1 MSSSLSLPPL
11 ECGNFVNESLSLN
24 KPLFRQRLGRPRAK
38 THTAFSDTQRLLS
51 PPCHV
56 NRSRERNGR
65 NRALSISGSTGTV
78 LQRKEEVTM
87 PANASLSLSLSNLN
101 GDVLSEI
108 ASYVHGR
115 DALSLALTARHLCD
129 FTLHRVAVMLVCRTR
144 SDLVCLHQH
153 LLAGEPKRAVYLR
166 SLTILGSTFMERPW
180 QEDPNWIFPKNTYEY
195 SNASLLGD
203 ILQAAPNLTHIMLE
217 HSAPLFHHDPRIR
230 TALASMTRLVRLE
243 LCHMDSNALPLFQE
257 LRSRPRVLHLSPIK
271 VDSPVEVHRLLS
283 AIQDILESLSS
294 ITELHALDLDMKNV
308 PSHPDFSGSQ
318 TSLPQIRQLSV
329 HWWHPHLDVATVFP
343 NLEAFDQHISS
354 IQLARPPERPLRRLS
369 VTELH
374 TFDATRHPVHLLH
387 LRRYPRE
394 LRSFRRTVYETSPV
408 GIALHCFID
417 TPTWLKYW
425 RQLARAAPRLR
436 FMDVHCHTWE
446 RRHEPGWANNFV
458 QTLRGYSLVCI
469 RIVAP
474 QPPTSDSLD
483 APWHEEDIQTFAELP
498 DRIMQVMP
506 SLRYIAWAAK
516 RRAPGGHP
524 DDYAWYEDAYDCA
537 PAEYTWY
544 RIERGGSDGARVL
557 KGLSP
562 SQGERV
568 RRFLLD
574 SDLEAITNID
584 EHLRL

>member
-1 MSSSLSLPPL
+1 MSSPAEL
-11 ECGNFVNESLSLN
+11 ERAESQQLLA
-24 KPLFRQRLGRPRAK
+24 RA
-38 THTAFSDTQRLLS
+38 
-51 PPCHV
+51 
-56 NRSRERNGR
+56 
-65 NRALSISGSTGTV
+65 RALSISASTRAV
-78 LQRKEEVTM
+78 LRREEVLTM
-87 PANASLSLSLSNLN
+87 QTDASSGLALSNLN

-108 ASYVHGR
+108 ASYVRGR
-115 DALSLALTARHLCD
+115 DALSFALAARRLCD
-129 FTLHRVAVMLVCRTR
+129 FAIHRVAVTLVCRTR
-144 SDLVCLHQH
+144 SDLLRLHQH
-153 LLAGEPKRAVYLR
+153 LLAGQPKRAVYLR
-166 SLTILGSTFMERPW
+166 SLTVLGSAFMERSW

-195 SNASLLGD
+195 SNASLVGD

-217 HSAPLFHHDPRIR
+217 HSAPLFQHDPRIR
-230 TALASMTRLVRLE
+230 TALASMTRLARLE

-257 LRSRPRVLHLSPIK
+257 LRSRPRVLHLSLIK
-271 VDSPVEVHRLLS
+271 VDSAVEVNRLLS
-283 AIQDILESLSS
+283 AVQGILEALSA
-294 ITELHALDLDMKNV
+294 IPELHALDLDMKNV
-308 PSHPDFSGSQ
+308 PFNPEFGGLQ
-318 TSLPQIRQLSV
+318 TPLPQVRQLSV
-329 HWWHPHLDVATVFP
+329 HWWHPHLDVAKVFP
-343 NLEAFDQHISS
+343 NLEAFEQHITS

-374 TFDATRHPVHLLH
+374 TFEATRHPVHLLH

-417 TPTWLKYW
+417 TPVWLKYW

-446 RRHEPGWANNFV
+446 RRHEPGWANDFV
-458 QTLRGYSLVCI
+458 QTLRGYSLVCL

-474 QPPTSDSLD
+474 HPPTADSLD

-498 DRIMQVMP
+498 DRIAQAMP

-516 RRAPGGHP
+516 RRAPGDHP

-544 RIERGGSDGARVL
+544 RVERGGRNGERLL
-557 KGLSP
+557 KPLNA

-584 EHLRL
+584 QHLRL